1 MFMKYLYNSLKMAA
15 FFSSQPLVGRKKPND
30 DEVCKLLIISYF
42 VVLCPPPRIAY
53 PRFCPFLPFNRGPF
67 TF

>member
-15 FFSSQPLVGRKKPND
+15 FFSSQPLVGLKKRND
-30 DEVCKLLIISYF
+30 DEVCKLLIISGF
-42 VVLCPPPRIAY
+42 AVLYPPPLIAY
-53 PRFCPFLPFNRGPF
+53 LRFYPFLPFNRGPF

>member
-15 FFSSQPLVGRKKPND
+15 FFSSQPLVGRKKRND
-30 DEVCKLLIISYF
+30 DEVCKWLIISGF
-42 VVLCPPPRIAY
+42 AVLCPPPLIVY

>member
-15 FFSSQPLVGRKKPND
+15 FFLSQPLVGRKKRND
-30 DEVCKLLIISYF
+30 DEVCKLLIISDF
-42 VVLCPPPRIAY
+42 AILRLPPLIAY
-53 PRFCPFLPFNRGPF
+53 LRFYPFLPFNRGPF

>member
-1 MFMKYLYNSLKMAA
+1 MFMKYLYNNPKMAA
-15 FFSSQPLVGRKKPND
+15 FFSSQPLVGRKKRND
-30 DEVCKLLIISYF
+30 GEVCKWLIISGF
-42 VVLCPPPRIAY
+42 AVLCPPPRIAY

>member
-15 FFSSQPLVGRKKPND
+15 FFSSQPLVGRKKRND
-30 DEVCKLLIISYF
+30 DEVCKLLIISGF
-42 VVLCPPPRIAY
+42 AVLSPPPLIAY
-53 PRFCPFLPFNRGPF
+53 LRFYPFLPFNRGPF

>member
-15 FFSSQPLVGRKKPND
+15 FFSSQPLVGRKKRND
-30 DEVCKLLIISYF
+30 DEVCKLLIISGF
-42 VVLCPPPRIAY
+42 AVLYPPPRIAY

>member
-15 FFSSQPLVGRKKPND
+15 FFSSQPLVGRKKRND
-30 DEVCKLLIISYF
+30 DEVCKWLIIRGF
-42 VVLCPPPRIAY
+42 AILCPLPLIAY

>member
-15 FFSSQPLVGRKKPND
+15 FFSSQPLVGRKKRND
-30 DEVCKLLIISYF
+30 DEVCKLLIISGF
-42 VVLCPPPRIAY
+42 AVLCPPPRIAY
-53 PRFCPFLPFNRGPF
+53 LRFYPFLPFNRGPF